1 MLDKIKTF
9 FDTFFAASDEAT
21 ASVEHQLNL
30 AAAALLLEMSAQDQ
44 KVSEREIATV
54 RQALLAHLDV
64 SEHELDE
71 LYQLAQEEKQEATD
85 YHQFTRLIAEHYDQD
100 KKVHLVELLWR
111 VAFADA
117 ELDKYEE
124 QMVRKICDLI
134 YVSHK
139 DYLQTKLRVM
149 EELGLSSP

>member
-1 MLDKIKTF
+1 MLDKIRDF
-9 FDTFFAASDEAT
+9 FDTFFVAGDNAEASI
-21 ASVEHQLNL
+21 EHQLNL
-30 AAAALLLEMSAQDQ
+30 AAAALLLEMSTQDQ
-44 KVSEREIATV
+44 QVSEEEITTV
-54 RQALLAHLDV
+54 RKALLAHLDV
-64 SEHELDE
+64 SEHELDA

-85 YHQFTRLIAEHYDQD
+85 YHQFTRLIAEHYEQD

-134 YVSHK
+134 YVSHR
-139 DYLQTKLRVM
+139 DYLQTKHRVM
-149 EELGLSSP
+149 QELGLE

>member
-1 MLDKIKTF
+1 MLDKIKDF
-9 FDTFFAASDEAT
+9 FDAFFVAADNAEA
-21 ASVEHQLNL
+21 SIGHQLNL
-30 AAAALLLEMSAQDQ
+30 AAAALLLEMSTQDQ
-44 KVSEREIATV
+44 QVSEQEIASV

-71 LYQLAQEEKQEATD
+71 LYQLAQEEKQQATD
-85 YHQFTRLIAEHYDQD
+85 YHQFTRLIAEHYEQD

-111 VAFADA
+111 VAFADS

-134 YVSHK
+134 YVPHK
-139 DYLQTKLRVM
+139 DYLQTKHRVM
-149 EELGLSSP
+149 KELGLE

>member
-1 MLDKIKTF
+1 MLDKIRVF
-9 FDTFFAASDEAT
+9 FDTFFVAADNAEA
-21 ASVEHQLNL
+21 SIEHQLNL
-30 AAAALLLEMSAQDQ
+30 AAAALLLEMSTQDQ
-44 KVSEREIATV
+44 QVSEEEITTV

-71 LYQLAQEEKQEATD
+71 LYQLAQEEKQQATD

-134 YVSHK
+134 YVSHR
-139 DYLQTKLRVM
+139 DYLQTKHRVM
-149 EELGLSSP
+149 RELGLE

>member
-1 MLDKIKTF
+1 MLDKIKDF
-9 FDTFFAASDEAT
+9 FDAFFVAGDNAEANI
-21 ASVEHQLNL
+21 EHQLNL

-44 KVSEREIATV
+44 QVSEEEIATV

-64 SEHELDE
+64 SEHELEE
-71 LYQLAQEEKQEATD
+71 LYQLAQEEKQQATD
-85 YHQFTRLIAEHYDQD
+85 YHQFTRLIAEHYEQD

-111 VAFADA
+111 VAFADS

-139 DYLQTKLRVM
+139 DYLQTKHRVM
-149 EELGLSSP
+149 QELGLE

>member
-9 FDTFFAASDEAT
+9 FDTFFVAGDDTT
-21 ASVEHQLNL
+21 ASIEHQLNL
-30 AAAALLLEMSAQDQ
+30 AAAALLLEMSTQDRQ
-44 KVSEREIATV
+44 VSEEEIATV

-71 LYQLAQEEKQEATD
+71 LYQLAQEEKHQATD

-111 VAFADA
+111 VAFADS

-139 DYLQTKLRVM
+139 DYLQTKFQVM
-149 EELGLSSP
+149 RELGLE

>member
-9 FDTFFAASDEAT
+9 FDTFFATTDDAAS
-21 ASVEHQLNL
+21 SIEHQLNL
-30 AAAALLLEMSAQDQ
+30 AAAALLLEMSSQDQ
-44 KVSEREIATV
+44 QVSEEEITSV
-54 RQALLAHLDV
+54 RQALLVHLDV

-71 LYQLAQEEKQEATD
+71 LYQLAQEERQDATD

-134 YVSHK
+134 YVSHR
-139 DYLQTKLRVM
+139 DYLQTKHRVM
-149 EELGLSSP
+149 QELGLE

>member
-9 FDTFFAASDEAT
+9 FDTFFSTTDNVAS
-21 ASVEHQLNL
+21 SIEHQLNL

-44 KVSEREIATV
+44 QVSDQEITTV

-71 LYQLAQEEKQEATD
+71 LYQLGQEEKQQATD
-85 YHQFTRLIAEHYDQD
+85 YHQFTRLIAEHYEQD

-111 VAFADA
+111 VAFADS

-139 DYLQTKLRVM
+139 DYLQTKHRVM
-149 EELGLSSP
+149 KELGLE

>member
-1 MLDKIKTF
+1 MLDKITTF
-9 FDTFFAASDEAT
+9 FDTFFSTTDSAT
-21 ASVEHQLNL
+21 SSVEHQLNL
-30 AAAALLLEMSAQDQ
+30 AAAALLLEMSTQDQ
-44 KVSEREIATV
+44 QVSEEEIATV

-71 LYQLAQEEKQEATD
+71 LYQLAQEEKQQATD
-85 YHQFTRLIAEHYDQD
+85 YHQFTRLIAEHYEQD

-111 VAFADA
+111 VAFADT

-139 DYLQTKLRVM
+139 DYLQTKHRVM
-149 EELGLSSP
+149 QELGLE

>member
-1 MLDKIKTF
+1 MLDKVKTF
-9 FDTFFAASDEAT
+9 FDTFFVAGDDAT
-21 ASVEHQLNL
+21 ASIEHQLNL

-44 KVSEREIATV
+44 HVSEKEIATV

-64 SEHELDE
+64 TEHELDE
-71 LYQLAQEEKQEATD
+71 LFQLAQEEKQDATD

-139 DYLQTKLRVM
+139 DYLQTKFRVM
-149 EELGLSSP
+149 QELRLE

>member
-9 FDTFFAASDEAT
+9 FDAFFAASDDAT
-21 ASVEHQLNL
+21 ENIERRLNL
-30 AAAALLLEMSAQDQ
+30 AAAALLMEMSTQDQ
-44 KVSEREIATV
+44 QVSQQEVATI

-71 LYQLAQEEKQEATD
+71 LYRLGQEKKQQATD

-111 VAFADA
+111 VAFADT

-139 DYLQTKLRVM
+139 DYLQTKHRVM
-149 EELGLSSP
+149 KELGLE